1 MTTSESRVV
10 SITIE
15 RGWREVYDVLA
26 DPETWPRWAAGLG
39 SGLRRAGDDWV
50 AQGPQGPI
58 RVRFS
63 PPNPFG
69 VLDHVV
75 TPENGPEISVPLR
88 VIANGGGCDVQ
99 LTVFRQPGMD
109 EAAFAADAAAVR
121 RDLEALKALL
131 EA

>member
-1 MTTSESRVV
+1 MTTCESRVV

-15 RGWREVYDVLA
+15 RDWREVYDFVA
-26 DPETWPRWAAGLG
+26 NPETWPRWAAGLG

-69 VLDHVV
+69 VLDHMVI
-75 TPENGPEISVPLR
+75 PESGPEIAVPLR
-88 VIANGGGCDVQ
+88 VIANGSGCDVQ
-99 LTVFRQPGMD
+99 FTVFRRPDMD
-109 EAAFAADAAAVR
+109 AAALAADAAAVR
-121 RDLEALKALL
+121 RDLEALKTLL